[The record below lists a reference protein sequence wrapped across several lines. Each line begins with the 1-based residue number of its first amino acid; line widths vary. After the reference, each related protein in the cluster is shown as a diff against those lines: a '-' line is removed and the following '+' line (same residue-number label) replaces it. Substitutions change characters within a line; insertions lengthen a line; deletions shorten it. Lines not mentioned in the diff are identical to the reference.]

1 MCHLKEKFKDYKIIL
16 ASKSPRRS
24 ALLSGLEIDF
34 EVLAIAVDEAYPSHL
49 QGAAI
54 AEYLSD
60 KKARA
65 LAPAANE
72 IILTSDTIVWHQN
85 KALEKPKDA
94 QEAIQMLTQLSGS
107 EHQVISAV
115 TVRSSTYHK
124 TVHDLASVVFKPLSQ
139 AEIEH
144 YVYTY
149 KPFDKAG
156 AYGIQ
161 EWIGYIG
168 IEKIVGSHY
177 TVMGLPVHKVYQLL
191 QEFPL

>member
-1 MCHLKEKFKDYKIIL
+1 MHYLKEKFKDYKIIL
-16 ASKSPRRS
+16 ASKSPRLS

-34 EVLAIAVDEAYPSHL
+34 EVVSIAVDETYPPHL
-49 QGAAI
+49 QAAEI

-65 LAPAANE
+65 LAPAPDE

-94 QEAIQMLTQLSGS
+94 DEAIKMLTQLSGS
-107 EHQVISAV
+107 EHLVISSV

-124 TVHDLASVVFKPLSQ
+124 TVHDVATVVFRPLSQ

-161 EWIGYIG
+161 EWIGYVG

-177 TVMGLPVHKVYQLL
+177 TVMGLPVLKVYQLL
-191 QEFPL
+191 QEIPL

>member
-1 MCHLKEKFKDYKIIL
+1 MHHLKEKFKDYKIIL

-34 EVLAIAVDEAYPSHL
+34 EVVSIAVDETYPPHL
-49 QGAAI
+49 QAAEI
-54 AEYLSD
+54 AEYLSN

-65 LAPAANE
+65 LAPAPDE

-94 QEAIQMLTQLSGS
+94 DEAIKMLTQLSGS
-107 EHQVISAV
+107 EHLVISSV

-124 TVHDLASVVFKPLSQ
+124 TVHDVATVVFRPLSQ

-161 EWIGYIG
+161 EWIGYVG

-177 TVMGLPVHKVYQLL
+177 TVMGLPVLKVYQLL
-191 QEFPL
+191 QEIPL

>member
-1 MCHLKEKFKDYKIIL
+1 MHHLKEKFKDYKIIL

-34 EVLAIAVDEAYPSHL
+34 EVVSIAVDETYPPQL
-49 QGAAI
+49 QAAEI

-60 KKARA
+60 KKAWA
-65 LAPAANE
+65 TEPASDE

-124 TVHDLASVVFKPLSQ
+124 TVHDVATVVFRPLTRE
-139 AEIEH
+139 EIKH
-144 YVYTY
+144 YVNTY